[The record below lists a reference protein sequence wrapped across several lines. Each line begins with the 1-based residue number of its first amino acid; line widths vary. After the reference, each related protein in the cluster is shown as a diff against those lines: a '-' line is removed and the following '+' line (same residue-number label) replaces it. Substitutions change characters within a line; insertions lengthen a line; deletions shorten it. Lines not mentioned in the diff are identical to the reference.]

1 MKPQNH
7 KSIKKEYK
15 MKTLVGSLVVLVF
28 AFFIGCQNSITDPVV
43 PDQTNYNNT
52 AVEETVAYK
61 DAITEA
67 NTWPGLIRLH
77 NVIYDPSH
85 PSLIVKLI
93 GNIRYKIEPGTASGG
108 YTDRKVKVSIFNDI
122 EVRSGCPRQHVTPS
136 VRSFAFANVKISTV
150 DELNYIEKSF
160 IVRNTCCGQL
170 TLVLKFGVREN
181 DIFLVSST
189 LNPRGGWF
197 PIDYE
202 F

>member
-1 MKPQNH
+1 
-7 KSIKKEYK
+7 

-61 DAITEA
+61 DAITAA
-67 NTWPGLIRLH
+67 NSWPGLIRLH
-77 NVIYDPSH
+77 NGIYDPSH
-85 PSLIVKLI
+85 PSLNVKLI
-93 GNIRYKIEPGTASGG
+93 GNIRYKIESANVSGVYSYG
-108 YTDRKVKVSIFNDI
+108 KIKVSIFNDI
-122 EVRSGCPRQHVTPS
+122 QVRSGCPRQQVTPS
-136 VRSFAFANVKISTV
+136 VRSFAFANVKKSAANEEI
-150 DELNYIEKSF
+150 NYIEKSF

-181 DIFLVSST
+181 DIYLVSST
-189 LNPRGGWF
+189 LKPRGGWL
-197 PIDYE
+197 PVDYE

>member
-1 MKPQNH
+1 
-7 KSIKKEYK
+7 
-15 MKTLVGSLVVLVF
+15 MKTLVGSIVVLLF

-61 DAITEA
+61 DAITVA
-67 NTWPGLIRLH
+67 NSWPGLIRLH

-85 PSLIVKLI
+85 PSLNVKLI
-93 GNIRYKIEPGTASGG
+93 GNIRYKIEPATAVGV

-122 EVRSGCPRQHVTPS
+122 EVRSGCPRQQVTPS
-136 VRSFAFANVKISTV
+136 VRNFAFANVKISAADNEINFV
-150 DELNYIEKSF
+150 EKSF
-160 IVRNTCCGQL
+160 IVKNTCCGQL
-170 TLVLKFGVREN
+170 TLVLKFGVRAN

-189 LNPRGGWF
+189 LKPRGGWV
-197 PIDYE
+197 PIDYD

>member
-1 MKPQNH
+1 
-7 KSIKKEYK
+7 
-15 MKTLVGSLVVLVF
+15 MKTLVSSLVVLVF

-61 DAITEA
+61 DAITAA
-67 NTWPGLIRLH
+67 NNWPGLIRLH
-77 NVIYDPSH
+77 NPIYDPSH

-122 EVRSGCPRQHVTPS
+122 QVKSGCPRQRVTPS
-136 VRSFAFANVKISTV
+136 VRSFAFANVKISATV
-150 DELNYIEKSF
+150 DEINYIEKSF

-189 LNPRGGWF
+189 LNPRGSWVHF
-197 PIDYE
+197 DSE
-202 F
+202 L